1 MNNRCNKLQFLAIII
16 LYNNAAYSSSIDKP
30 NRLERLSS
38 TDKSNDSDNS
48 SNLSP
53 TSITNLS
60 PTSAFFFP
68 TSANSLPKSLHSL
81 PMSADLSPTNES
93 NNSAYL
99 PISMDKLNKYARHI
113 AMDTHFRP
121 PVSIAEH
128 DLDALILSGV
138 QHIESH
144 GERFNARA
152 GNGQQAH
159 DVAYTLLDP
168 TDRLH
173 LIRQPTSIK
182 YFCRELLAY
191 FKGSLHVKDGL
202 SQASSVWTTLA
213 NEDGDISSNYGY
225 YVFHQRI
232 PEANNITQYE
242 WVIKNLDKSLDSRRA
257 FININQPMHKI
268 DTSLDFPCTLG
279 MQFFVKNDYLC
290 CTVSSRSTDI
300 YTGLPYDMGFFAFVT
315 ELVYK
320 DLKERLYKKN
330 DRILKLGHVTMN
342 ANFTQIYDKT
352 RSAALALVT
361 RYDHTTHTKSRVF
374 MPRIENAQE
383 TLADIYQETSNSPI
397 MQWIYKHAELPK
409 S

>member
-1 MNNRCNKLQFLAIII
+1 MNNSFNKLQFLLLII
-16 LYNNAAYSSSIDKP
+16 LYNNSAYSSSIDES

-38 TDKSNDSDNS
+38 IKKSNRSINLSSMDKFNTSDNS
-48 SNLSP
+48 TDLSP
-53 TSITNLS
+53 TSVTNLS
-60 PTSAFFFP
+60 PTSAYSFP
-68 TSANSLPKSLHSL
+68 ASAY
-81 PMSADLSPTNES
+81 LSPTNES
-93 NNSAYL
+93 NIN
-99 PISMDKLNKYARHI
+99 DNFH
-113 AMDTHFRP
+113 P
-121 PVSIAEH
+121 PVSLAKYS
-128 DLDALILSGV
+128 LDELVVSGV
-138 QHIESH
+138 DHIQTH
-144 GERFNARA
+144 GERFSARA
-152 GNGQQAH
+152 GSGQQAY
-159 DVAYTLLDP
+159 DVAYTLLNP

-213 NEDGDISSNYGY
+213 NENGDISSNYGY

-242 WVIKNLDKSLDSRRA
+242 WVIKNLDKNLDSRKA
-257 FININQPMHKI
+257 FININQPMHKVE
-268 DTSLDFPCTLG
+268 TSLDFPCTLG
-279 MQFFVKNDYLC
+279 MQFFVKNDYLS

-320 DLKERLYKKN
+320 DLKERLYEKN